1 LFGQPELFEQ
11 CLRLLGVM
19 KQQARVN
26 GDQLG
31 CGALAVVVGDARDV
45 ELLSLVPKVLSELA
59 DAL

>member
-1 LFGQPELFEQ
+1 
-11 CLRLLGVM
+11 M